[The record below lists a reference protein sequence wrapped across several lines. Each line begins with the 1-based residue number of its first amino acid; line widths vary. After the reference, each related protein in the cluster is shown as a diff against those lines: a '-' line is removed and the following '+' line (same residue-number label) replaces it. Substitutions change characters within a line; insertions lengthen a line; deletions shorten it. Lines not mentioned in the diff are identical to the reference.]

1 MLDLELLRRVGF
13 FSALEAKD
21 LAAIRDVAEVRAFPK
36 GKLLFCEG
44 DRGDSF
50 YLVLKGKVKATLL
63 AEDGRE
69 VILSL
74 LGPGEIVGEMAL
86 FDAEERRSAT
96 VETIED
102 SELLVLSG
110 QAFLDVMAARPG
122 IAMSVIATLAQ
133 RLRETSCRIRNL
145 IFLDTYSR
153 VGRYLVELARK
164 QGRELADGSLLV
176 LRPTHQEIANY
187 IGTTR
192 ETVSRSMHELQAQ
205 GLIKI
210 VGRRVIL
217 YRVNASGASPR
228 PCTAGRRL

>member
-1 MLDLELLRRVGF
+1 MVDLELLRKVGF

-21 LAAIRDVAEVRAFPK
+21 LAAIRDAAQVRAFPK

-44 DRGDSF
+44 DRGDAL
-50 YLVLKGKVKATLL
+50 YLVLRGKVKASLL

-74 LGPGEIVGEMAL
+74 LGAGEIVGEMAL
-86 FDAEERRSAT
+86 FDVEERRSAT
-96 VETIED
+96 VETLED

-110 QAFLDVMAARPG
+110 QDFLGVMVSRPA
-122 IAMSVIATLAQ
+122 IAMNVIRALSQ
-133 RLRETSCRIRNL
+133 RLRDTSCRIRNL
-145 IFLDTYSR
+145 IFLDAYSR
-153 VGRYLVELARK
+153 VGRYLVDLARK

-176 LRPTHQEIANY
+176 MRPAHQEIANY

-192 ETVSRSMHELQAQ
+192 ETVSRSMRELQEQ
-205 GLIKI
+205 GLLKI

-217 YRVNASGASPR
+217 YRVNS
-228 PCTAGRRL
+228 